1 MRKDARDAV
10 YKLVFEYTFSKVV
23 NEHTKLLLL
32 AGINLTEEDK
42 QYVESTLNG
51 IIEHFDILTDKVMEY
66 AKGYS
71 SPERLN
77 RADYT
82 ALLYGAYELL
92 YAPEIPVGVVI
103 SEAINLSQQF
113 GGEKSVGF
121 VNGILSGINKDK

>member
-10 YKLVFEYTFSKVV
+10 YKLVFEYTFSKEI
-23 NEHTKLLLL
+23 NEYTKLLLL
-32 AGINLTEEDK
+32 AAGNLTDDDK
-42 QYVESTLNG
+42 KYAEATLSG
-51 IIEHFDILTDKVMEY
+51 IVDHFDDLTAKVMEY

>member
-10 YKLVFEYTFSKVV
+10 YKLVFEYTFSKVI

-32 AGINLTEEDK
+32 AAGNLTDEDK
-42 QYVESTLNG
+42 QYIENTLNG
-51 IIEHFDILTDKVMEY
+51 IVEHFDSLTSKVMEY

-92 YAPEIPVGVVI
+92 YAPDIPVGVAI
-103 SEAINLSQQF
+103 SESINLSQQF